1 MKSKA
6 TCVFVLL
13 LSLAMNAH
21 ADWQVWTVTDTR
33 HVLRSDLPGGDRT
46 VEVHAA
52 RNEWVSF
59 QVLLRGDEPVRA
71 ARLEAG
77 ELRGPE
83 KTLLGLSESRCYRQ
97 HQLHLETG
105 TYRNSAFEPDWY
117 PDPLIPFAHPVVGR
131 RLEAARF
138 AAVPFDLPADETHGF
153 WVDLYVPAAASPGDY
168 RGVYRVISD
177 DHGEVEIPVTL
188 TVWDFALPSTPTLVT
203 AFGSPAQ
210 RMRGY
215 YRDKAGE
222 RQPADWPVVESQCA
236 QLLSEHRINATPPSE
251 LLRPVLQDDGSFRI
265 PSRQVQALR
274 DFVDRYHVNAVQVP
288 HPSGVV
294 KDPQTERDKLRAWLA
309 AFDWAAHELDRP
321 GLVFFV
327 YLKDEPNTEE
337 DYRYVQK
344 WGRAIREAES
354 TVQVMV
360 VEQTWTEPG
369 KGGADSAWGDLYGS
383 VDIWCPLFSLHRPQS
398 AAKRKALGET
408 IWTYTALCQGEST
421 PWWHIDYPLLNYR
434 VPAWMAWRD
443 GMKGL
448 LYWGGMSHWRQTDD
462 PWVQAPI
469 YIGSGALQQGRKGI
483 LFNGE
488 GSLVYPA
495 RVVGYDGI
503 VPTVRLKALR
513 DGIEDY
519 EYLAILS
526 RRGKSD
532 EAAGIVRRLTDS
544 WFQWDKDPAAYE
556 KARMELAGMIEATAD
571 VRSDTSATRVDSPND
586 LLRLHPENPHYFQFR
601 GEPTVLITSGE
612 HYGAVINLDFDY
624 VAYLDELARYG
635 FNHTRL
641 FSGTYR
647 EIPGSFGIQGNTLAP
662 APGRYAAPWA
672 RSDTP
677 GYFDGGNKF
686 DLTRWDEAYFTRLK
700 DFVKSAGQRGIVVE
714 VTLFCTMYGEE
725 LWKAS
730 PMHAANNVNGVGNVG
745 RYEVYGLKEE
755 ALTDVQVAVT
765 HKIVRELNPFD
776 NVYYEMCNEPYERGG
791 MHPDWQG
798 RVIAAVREV
807 EKTLPNQHL
816 ISLNFAHG
824 SAKIAKPH
832 PEVSLYN
839 FHAAEPEAVTLNY
852 GLGRALGDNE
862 TGGSRRDDATYRIQG
877 WEFVLAGGA
886 LFSHLDFSFAAM
898 YPRGTLLDHRGP
910 GGGSPAL
917 RRQLQVLKEF
927 IHSVEFVRMKPDN
940 SVIKGGVPEK
950 SRVWALVE
958 PGRAYA
964 IYVVGRGPVE
974 LPLELP
980 SGVFRAEWINTLDG
994 SLDREESFA
1003 HGGGPRRVQS
1013 PDFAEDI
1020 ALRVRAE

>member
-71 ARLEAG
+71 VRLEAG

-153 WVDLYVPAAASPGDY
+153 WVDLYVPAAALPGDY
-168 RGVYRVISD
+168 QGVYHVISD

-222 RQPADWPVVESQCA
+222 RQPADWPAVESQCA

-495 RVVGYDGI
+495 RAAGYDGI

-544 WFQWDKDPAAYE
+544 WFQWDKDAAAYE
-556 KARMELAGMIEATAD
+556 KARAELASMIESTAD
-571 VRSDTSATRVDSPND
+571 VRPDTSAARVDSPND
-586 LLRLHPENPHYFQFR
+586 PLRLHPENPHYFQFR
-601 GEPTVLITSGE
+601 GEPTVLVTSGE

-624 VAYLDELARYG
+624 GAYLDELARHG

-677 GYFDGGNKF
+677 GCFDGGNKF
-686 DLTRWDEAYFTRLK
+686 DLTRWDEAYFTRLN
-700 DFVKSAGQRGIVVE
+700 DFVACANQRGIVVE

-745 RYEVYGLKEE
+745 RDEVYGLKEE

-776 NVYYEMCNEPYERGG
+776 NVYYEICNEPYERGG
-791 MHPDWQG
+791 VHTDWQS

-824 SAKIAKPH
+824 SARITKPH

-839 FHAAEPEAVTLNY
+839 FHAATPEAVTLNY
-852 GLGRALGDNE
+852 GLGRAIGDNE

-886 LFSHLDFSFAAM
+886 LFSHLDFSFAATHS
-898 YPRGTLLDHRGP
+898 RGTLLDHRGP

-927 IHSVEFVRMKPDN
+927 IHSLEFVRMKPDN

-950 SRVWALVE
+950 GRAWALVE

-974 LPLELP
+974 LTLELP